1 MLAGGNAAMSDTGF
15 AKIVSSEQQL
25 RDVLGHPGERAVL
38 KQQSRLDEH
47 FRAFI
52 AGSPFLL
59 LGTANAAGQCDVSP
73 KGDEPGFVKVLDETH
88 LAIPDRI
95 GNNRLDGMRN
105 ILQNGHVGLLFLI
118 PGRED
123 TLRVNG
129 RAWIVQDDDLLD
141 HMVVRG
147 KRPPFAIGVEVEE
160 AFMHCP
166 RAFMRAGL
174 WKPESWP
181 DPTAV
186 PSMARMLWDQVPT
199 VRPFP
204 TVEEYAADQRRR
216 LQTLY

>member
-1 MLAGGNAAMSDTGF
+1 MGARHF
-15 AKIVSSEQQL
+15 EKIVNSEERL
-25 RDVLGHPGERAVL
+25 RAVLGHPSERAL
-38 KQQSRLDEH
+38 GKEQSKLDAH
-47 FRAFI
+47 CRTFI
-52 AGSPFLL
+52 AHAPFLI
-59 LGTANAAGQCDVSP
+59 LGTSDATGRCDVSP
-73 KGDEPGFVKVLDETH
+73 KGDQPGFVKVLDETH

-105 ILQNGHVGLLFLI
+105 ILHNPHVGLIFLV

-129 RAWIVQDDDLLD
+129 RAWIVEDDAILD
-141 HMVVRG
+141 AMIVQG

-174 WKPESWP
+174 WKPERWP
-181 DPTAV
+181 DVSDV
-186 PSMARMLWDQVPT
+186 PSMAAMLWDQLPT
-199 VRPFP
+199 RLSFP
-204 TVEEYAADQRRR
+204 SADAYEADQRKR

>member
-1 MLAGGNAAMSDTGF
+1 MGANGF

-38 KQQSRLDEH
+38 KQQARLDEH

-52 AGSPFLL
+52 ASAPFLV
-59 LGTANAAGQCDVSP
+59 LGTSNAVGQCDVSP

-105 ILQNGHVGLLFLI
+105 ILENGHVGLIFLI

-129 RAWIVQDDDLLD
+129 RAWIVQDDDILD

-166 RAFMRAGL
+166 RAFMRAGM
-174 WKPESWP
+174 WKSDAWP
-181 DPTAV
+181 DPTTV
-186 PSMARMLWDQVPT
+186 PSMAHMLWDQVPSA
-199 VRPFP
+199 RPFP
-204 TVEEYAADQRRR
+204 TVEEYAADQQRR

>member
-1 MLAGGNAAMSDTGF
+1 MSANGF
-15 AKIVSSEQQL
+15 AKIVSSEQQI

-38 KQQSRLDEH
+38 KDQARLDEH

-52 AGSPFLL
+52 ASSPFLI
-59 LGTANAAGQCDVSP
+59 LGTSNAAGQCDVSP

-95 GNNRLDGMRN
+95 GNKRIDGMRN
-105 ILQNGHVGLLFLI
+105 ILANGHVGLIFLI

-129 RAWIVQDDDLLD
+129 RAWIVQDDDILD
-141 HMVVRG
+141 HMVVRD

-174 WKPESWP
+174 WKPEAWP
-181 DPTAV
+181 APDAV
-186 PSMARMLWDQVPT
+186 PSMAQMLWDQVPS
-199 VRPFP
+199 VRAFP
-204 TVEEYAADQRRR
+204 SVEQSAADMHVR